1 MVGHRQV
8 AFFMGIIRLAGKVA
22 EPADCLLREKPYLSY
37 WFYELFHEYYLGSV
51 VAEENNFAVAD
62 RQGFETEKK
71 TAGEGVRKQ
80 EKYCEQSSII

>member
-8 AFFMGIIRLAGKVA
+8 AFFMGVIHLARTSA
-22 EPADCLLREKPYLSY
+22 ELAECLLREKPYLSY

-51 VAEENNFAVAD
+51 VTEENNSAVAD

-71 TAGEGVRKQ
+71 TSGEGVRKQ